1 MIPTTLVSLLVVLL
15 AVLPGIPGDQV
26 YRSLAGVSWREK
38 EHRHVLRLLSFSVL
52 GLALYAAAAAEFGWH
67 APAYIVP
74 VSYAPSVF
82 TVDVLGPFSVAYLGH
97 LAGAA
102 IVGAGA
108 AFARRGLSRVVTS
121 SGNRDAW
128 DHFVNLC
135 VPGHW
140 IIVRLKSG
148 AAYAGMLD
156 HADVS
161 VEPEYR
167 DIILA
172 EPAEW
177 DEAQNCYVSSTHQ
190 VLFLRGVDIVS
201 IVTIFEPSRDNR
213 VVAAGTTLFHGA
225 HDARDKDTGSQAP
238 HEADAGVDS

>member
-1 MIPTTLVSLLVVLL
+1 MIPTTLVGLLVVLL
-15 AVLPGIPGDQV
+15 AVLPGIPGDPV

-52 GLALYAAAAAEFGWH
+52 GLALYAAAAAEFGWY
-67 APAYIVP
+67 APGYIVP
-74 VSYAPSVF
+74 ASYAPNVFSV
-82 TVDVLGPFSVAYLGH
+82 DSLGPFSVAYLGH

-108 AFARRGLSRVVTS
+108 AIARRGLSRVKTS

-148 AAYAGMLD
+148 AAYAGLLD

-190 VLFLRGVDIVS
+190 VMFLRGVDIVS
-201 IVTIFEPSRDNR
+201 IVTIYESSRDSR
-213 VVAAGTTLFHGA
+213 VVAAGTALFQGV
-225 HDARDKDTGSQAP
+225 Q
-238 HEADAGVDS
+238 DAGSKDSRASPEASTSVGS